1 MFNRRKI
8 KELEEQIEY
17 LKDTGR
23 KSVEQMGATIK
34 RLQEELSRL
43 TRKKKQFEITEGEK
57 IYFLLRENNIEIV
70 ALIEDYHFSGIKGF
84 NIAVKPTLDCK
95 DLRRIICEAGYEIIK
110 FSVDNGLF
118 CIEIQS
124 LLREIE

>member
-1 MFNRRKI
+1 MFNCRRI

-23 KSVEQMGATIK
+23 KAVEQMGATIK
-34 RLQEELSRL
+34 RLQEECSRL
-43 TRKKKQFEITEGEK
+43 AKKKKQFEITDDEK
-57 IYFLLRENNIEIV
+57 MYLLLRENNIEIV